1 MDFRP
6 FEFMPHPNQHRAS
19 AMHKKHKTGG
29 KNADFDCLHGRENAL
44 NSSTATENGYLEVW
58 AMTKEK
64 ELVGYLKDSIA
75 QARFWMEACLDED
88 DESFRQHARAILRQ
102 ALTELR
108 MNSCPKKLHDLITFA
123 FSATFKDAREANE
136 HLQRVY
142 DVLQVLEVK
151 IAEEVSRNASEA
163 AKAATTD

>member
-1 MDFRP
+1 
-6 FEFMPHPNQHRAS
+6 
-19 AMHKKHKTGG
+19 MHKKHKTCG
-29 KNADFDCLHGRENAL
+29 KNGDFGCLHGGENAL
-44 NSSTATENGYLEVW
+44 NSSTATKNGYMEVW
-58 AMTKEK
+58 AMTKE
-64 ELVGYLKDSIA
+64 VISYLKDSVA

-102 ALTELR
+102 ALVELR
-108 MNSCPKKLHDLITFA
+108 MNSCPKKLHDLIAFA

-136 HLQRVY
+136 HLQCVY

-163 AKAATTD
+163 AKAATTTD